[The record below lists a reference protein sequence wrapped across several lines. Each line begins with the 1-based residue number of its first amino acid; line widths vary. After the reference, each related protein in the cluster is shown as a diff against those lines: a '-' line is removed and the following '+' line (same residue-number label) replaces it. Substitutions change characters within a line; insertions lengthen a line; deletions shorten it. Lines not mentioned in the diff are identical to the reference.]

1 MHVGHMKTLPFDI
14 DFGECPPR
22 PDPTG
27 CPPFEIAPPAAR
39 QEGSPHLGGTA
50 GRGSGAQPPSVV
62 HAVDF
67 GLSEASERNQDA
79 INAALAEARR
89 VGAARV
95 ELAPGTYRCF
105 DGGGIV
111 IEGFRDFTF
120 DGCGATLVFRSPPRL
135 PIEPSWDHDGSGAN
149 FIVRDCRRVR
159 IGNFAMD
166 WDWRAMPLAT
176 CARVAAVHIDEAA
189 DNASYVDFEL
199 LGHGGRHPYFGRHFP
214 VQHVQPMTDDFRHF
228 THGEHIW
235 QGTYEGDMGCK
246 AEWLSPTRVRVW
258 PSVEA
263 PGLPRWRG
271 PNEREF
277 SPAENRRNAAAI
289 PAGQSCR
296 IAHAYYGK
304 GGFTL
309 FSNEDFELHDV
320 EVRACFGHAV
330 YVGGTQRNWRL
341 RDVTVAPR
349 DLRHPI
355 SSTADTVHFVRSCG
369 NAVIDNLAVR
379 LEQDDALNAHDRFTV
394 ARRIAPRTLEVVLAR
409 GARYFRP
416 GAGDAVEL
424 LDPGYNATGWTG
436 VCTAAAGETVE
447 VDRDLP
453 EATPPEGYFL
463 LLDRTASSD
472 GLIVRNCTFEDMEM
486 RVLVNVSDATIE
498 NCVFRR
504 TNGDALRCIA
514 DYTFGQWAEGMGAKN
529 IVVRNCRFEG
539 NCVRELVG
547 EYWSLGADFATWLGH
562 PAEVAPERLNSAFVS
577 DILVEGCSFVDSL
590 GYFADLRAGTG
601 ITFRN
606 NRIELTGT
614 RARCRETAG
623 SARIEGARGVRF
635 EGNEFILPAGVPA
648 PRLELATAGG
658 SGAASGGSGAQ
669 PPSFAVVLQ
678 NNRISR
684 RAGWPGGTQATTTNG
699 ESRERQKQG
708 RQMANGSQPRSAP
721 SRCSRHGPRS
731 ARHRSLRSAK
741 TMTASTA
748 PSRPPA
754 TDIR

>member
-1 MHVGHMKTLPFDI
+1 MISLPFTEDL
-14 DFGECPPR
+14 GESSAR

-27 CPPFEIAPPAAR
+27 CPPFEVALPRPGSAGCQPGSAGCQPGSAGCQPA
-39 QEGSPHLGGTA
+39 
-50 GRGSGAQPPSVV
+50 VV
-62 HAVDF
+62 KAADF
-67 GLSEASERNQDA
+67 GLSEASTDNAAA
-79 INAALAEARR
+79 INAALAEAQRI
-89 VGAARV
+89 GAARV

-105 DGGGIV
+105 DPAGV
-111 IEGFRDFTF
+111 RIEGFTDFTF

-149 FIVRDCRRVR
+149 FIVRNCRRTR
-159 IGNFAMD
+159 IGNLAMD
-166 WDWRAMPLAT
+166 WDWRTMPLAT
-176 CARVAAVHIDEAA
+176 CAKVVASHIDEAE
-189 DNASYVDFEL
+189 DNASFVDFEL
-199 LGHGGRHPYFGRHFP
+199 FGHGDRHPYFGKPFP

-228 THGEHIW
+228 LRGEHIW
-235 QGTYEGDMGCK
+235 QGTYEGDMGCRT
-246 AEWLSPTRVRVW
+246 EWLSPTRVRVW
-258 PSVEA
+258 PSVES
-263 PGLPRWRG
+263 PGLLRWRG
-271 PNEREF
+271 PGERAF

-289 PAGQSCR
+289 PVGQTCR

-320 EVRACFGHAV
+320 EIRACFGHAV

-341 RDVTVAPR
+341 RNVTVAPR

-369 NAVIDNLAVR
+369 NAVIDNLTVR

-394 ARRIAPRTLEVVLAR
+394 ARRIAPRTLEVVLKR

-416 GAGDAVEL
+416 GVGDAVEL

-436 VCTAAAGETVE
+436 VCTAAEGETIE

-453 EATPPEGYFL
+453 ETAPEEGYFL

-486 RVLVNVSDATIE
+486 RVLVNVSNATIE

-514 DYTFGQWAEGMGAKN
+514 DYTLEWWAEGMGARN

-547 EYWSLGADFATWLGH
+547 EYWSLGADFAAWLGH
-562 PAEVAPERLNSAFVS
+562 PDEVSPQRLNPRYVS
-577 DILVEGCSFVDSL
+577 DILVEGCAFVDSL
-590 GYFADLRAGTG
+590 GCFADLRAGTN

-606 NRIELTGT
+606 NRIERTGR
-614 RARCRETAG
+614 RAECRETSG
-623 SARIEGARGVRF
+623 SARIEGASGVRF
-635 EGNEFILPAGVPA
+635 EGNEFFLPAGA
-648 PRLELATAGG
+648 PEPRVFCTSPETGEI
-658 SGAASGGSGAQ
+658 
-669 PPSFAVVLQ
+669 VLI
-678 NNRISR
+678 NNRLYR
-684 RAGWPGGTQATTTNG
+684 RVGRPGDKTKTND
-699 ESRERQKQG
+699 ESRERQKQ
-708 RQMANGSQPRSAP
+708 
-721 SRCSRHGPRS
+721 
-731 ARHRSLRSAK
+731 
-741 TMTASTA
+741 
-748 PSRPPA
+748 
-754 TDIR
+754 